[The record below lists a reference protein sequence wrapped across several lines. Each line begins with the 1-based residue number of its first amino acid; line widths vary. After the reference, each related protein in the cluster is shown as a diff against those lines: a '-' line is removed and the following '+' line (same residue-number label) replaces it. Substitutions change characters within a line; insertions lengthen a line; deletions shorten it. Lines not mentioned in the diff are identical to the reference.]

1 MDAGDQ
7 SDSTAWAAV
16 TSALL
21 GIWKGLIQPFVCFP
35 DHRIKWNGQWV
46 QANPTLI
53 IPALDRKAACRKGD
67 LLPSVLFSS
76 PGTSPLFQP
85 EPAGWLNDL
94 GLEQNKICRSQ
105 NLYEMLTSAKPQ
117 FERKDRAGSAVG
129 QGEGIN
135 EPCPALK
142 LCNSKA
148 VISNRSNRQE
158 TAFDSRS
165 SYSSAWTLAV
175 AIMSEAR

>member
-1 MDAGDQ
+1 MGSCDKCSSGHLEGADPALCLLPRPQ
-7 SDSTAWAAV
+7 NKVEWAMG
-16 TSALL
+16 T
-21 GIWKGLIQPFVCFP
+21 
-35 DHRIKWNGQWV
+35 RV
-46 QANPTLI
+46 QANPTLT

-67 LLPSVLFSS
+67 LLPNVLFS

-85 EPAGWLNDL
+85 EPVIWLNDL
-94 GLEQNKICRSQ
+94 GLEQNKIRRSQ

-135 EPCPALK
+135 DPCPALK